1 MSEGQ
6 RIGAMIVDGHSILR
20 VVLQV
25 MDQSEEFEVVGQAAD
40 GEEAIGWPQMCHS
53 CEGEG
58 QYVCGGGGLYPY

>member
-25 MDQSEEFEVVGQAAD
+25 MDQSEEF
-40 GEEAIGWPQMCHS
+40 
-53 CEGEG
+53 
-58 QYVCGGGGLYPY
+58 GGGGTGGGWRGGDRVAAVVPQL

>member
-40 GEEAIGWPQMCHS
+40 ARRR
-53 CEGEG
+53 
-58 QYVCGGGGLYPY
+58 